1 MTDAVLLSDRQQILL
16 GRLEDLATA
25 IVQQRLPAN
34 VTEILGFGSFFRG
47 DASPRD
53 VDLLFRVA
61 DEQTEKYQRFIHILR
76 AVREDVNFQV
86 RHDRPVDAFLEV
98 CKSGHDV
105 TPVDDDE
112 RILFSE
118 WLAPY
123 SWSMLFP
130 AAIYAGASWYDAA
143 NFTRRLMLK
152 RFPKLNIVSY
162 LRLSDD
168 AENFGLR
175 TGFVVS
181 LWSNRSPAMRLNVL
195 KLLSPVHTVEATLK
209 DLRHLDQQIHLLRL
223 HIAEIRSLIGA
234 LKTTRRNTSAISN
247 SHTWYRNWMKRRKK
261 KAILPSAYDTLIAA
275 DWLLRDDDYVD
286 GAFFPTEE
294 ISYESEMPSII
305 RNAATKRRLV
315 KELWKQLELGKDAAR
330 LLITLKS
337 DVSDSPLTDYQ
348 YVLLELLNGRS
359 EKVLEEKRQILRG
372 FGIR

>member
-1 MTDAVLLSDRQQILL
+1 
-16 GRLEDLATA
+16 
-25 IVQQRLPAN
+25 
-34 VTEILGFGSFFRG
+34 
-47 DASPRD
+47 
-53 VDLLFRVA
+53 
-61 DEQTEKYQRFIHILR
+61 
-76 AVREDVNFQV
+76 
-86 RHDRPVDAFLEV
+86 
-98 CKSGHDV
+98 
-105 TPVDDDE
+105 
-112 RILFSE
+112 
-118 WLAPY
+118 
-123 SWSMLFP
+123 MLFP